1 MSPLTKV
8 FTVVLFVGFSL
19 PAFSAGTPKNKRF
32 QELKQEMWIQGL
44 NTTGPKNLG
53 EQPQTIEEITANLPK
68 ISEIQA
74 QEALPEELD
83 YVLHKFGHKL

>member
-8 FTVVLFVGFSL
+8 FTVVLIMGLSL
-19 PAFSAGTPKNKRF
+19 STSLSATPKNKRF
-32 QELKQEMWIQGL
+32 QQLKQEMWADGL
-44 NTTGPKNLG
+44 TSLGAKTLG

-68 ISEIQA
+68 ISEVQA
-74 QEALPEELD
+74 KESLPEELD